1 MFANV
6 RSQNRGAG
14 NNLPVGKE
22 MIKEKI
28 MKTKAFTLIELLVVI
43 AIIALLMGILMPA
56 LNSARQL
63 AQRMVCGANLKGL
76 GLAAAA
82 YAAENEGD
90 YARAGVGGR
99 EVSPA
104 GGGLTTAD
112 YPRAGVGGTPWGT
125 SGLLSNF
132 HGGMKNPSK
141 AQAFNIHINA
151 DGTIASAGWATITSS
166 WYLLVKYA
174 GATPKSFVCKADDD
188 AEVFKLSKTRQYR
201 RFAVNGIGL
210 KDLYDFGE
218 GYDGVLPGGHSS
230 YAYHMPYT
238 DQGGM
243 TLVITDVFNPGAPV
257 AADRNPHLDKNA
269 VVPDEDPQLMGTASH
284 QGKGQNVLFKNMS
297 VIFSKNNPSNDDIG
311 AQVGIGGDN
320 IYTFTSNEDVG
331 DPDGEMCTGN
341 GMGAPGN
348 PKDAYL
354 VGEQNYK
361 D

>member
-1 MFANV
+1 
-6 RSQNRGAG
+6 
-14 NNLPVGKE
+14 

-90 YARAGVGGR
+90 YARAGVGGH

-104 GGGLTTAD
+104 GGLTTAD
-112 YPRAGVGGTPWGT
+112 YPRAGVGGTTWGT
-125 SGLLSNF
+125 SGILNSYY
-132 HGGMKNPSK
+132 GGMRNPSRD
-141 AQAFNIHINA
+141 QAFRIIRNQQ
-151 DGTIASAGWATITSS
+151 DGTVTSPGWATITSS

-174 GATPKSFVCKADDD
+174 GATPKSFICKADDD
-188 AEVFKLSKTRQYR
+188 AALFKLSETHQYR
-201 RFAVNGIGL
+201 RFAVKGIGL
-210 KDLYDFGE
+210 KDIFDFGDN
-218 GYDGVLPGGHSS
+218 DGGFLPGLRSS

-238 DQGGM
+238 SQGGM
-243 TLVITDVFNPGAPV
+243 TLVVTDVFNPGAPV

-269 VVPDEDPQLMGTASH
+269 VLPDKDPQLMGTAAH

-297 VIFSKNNPSNDDIG
+297 VAFSKNDPSNDEIG
-311 AQVGIGGDN
+311 VQVGIGGDN
-320 IYTFTSNEDVG
+320 IYTYTFSQDGG
-331 DPDGEMCTGN
+331 DPVGEMCTGN
-341 GMGAPGN
+341 GIGAPGN

-361 D
+361 